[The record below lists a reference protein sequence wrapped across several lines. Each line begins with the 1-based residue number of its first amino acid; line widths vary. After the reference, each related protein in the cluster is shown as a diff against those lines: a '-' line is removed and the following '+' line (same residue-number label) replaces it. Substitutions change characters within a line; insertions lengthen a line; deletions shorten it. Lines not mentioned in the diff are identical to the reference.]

1 MKTLMALRHVDF
13 EDLGELEP
21 LFTQAGMSIQY
32 LDATRASL
40 AGIDPF
46 EADVMVVLGGPMGV
60 YEAARYPYLQD
71 EIRILKHRIEG
82 GRPTLGI
89 CLGAQLIAAAMGA
102 KVFPGGWQEIGW
114 APIALSDAGRQ
125 GPLACLGGT
134 QAGPAP
140 LVLHWHGDTFDLP
153 PGATR
158 LASTSAYENQAFS
171 IGRHVLALQFHLEVQ
186 PGAIETWIEGNKDQL
201 AALGISPESL
211 RVHRNVVSP
220 DAAHQVMSAWLAGF
234 ARG

>member
-13 EDLGELEP
+13 EDLGELERY
-21 LFTQAGMSIQY
+21 FTQADMSVQY
-32 LDATRASL
+32 LDPTRASL
-40 AGIDPF
+40 AGIDPL

-60 YEAARYPYLQD
+60 YETARYPYLQD

-102 KVFPGGWQEIGW
+102 NVFPGGSQEIGW
-114 APIALSDAGRQ
+114 APVLLSDAGRQ
-125 GPLACLGGT
+125 GPLASLGATG
-134 QAGPAP
+134 AGPAP

-158 LASTSAYENQAFS
+158 LASTPNYENQAFS
-171 IGRHVLALQFHLEVQ
+171 IDRHVLALQFHLEVQ
-186 PGAIETWIEGNKDQL
+186 PGAIDTWIEGNKDQL
-201 AALGISPESL
+201 ATLAISPESL
-211 RVHRNVVSP
+211 RVNRNVVSP
-220 DAAHQVMSAWLAGF
+220 DAAHRVMSAWLEGIT
-234 ARG
+234 RG